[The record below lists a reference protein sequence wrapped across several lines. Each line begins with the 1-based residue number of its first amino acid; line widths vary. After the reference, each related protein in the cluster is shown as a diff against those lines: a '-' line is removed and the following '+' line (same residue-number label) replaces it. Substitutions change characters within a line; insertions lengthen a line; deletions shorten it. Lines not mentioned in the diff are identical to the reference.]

1 MKQKVFGIGLQRTGT
16 TTLMECLRAV
26 DYKVAEF
33 SMNLLFDYRLG
44 KSIPTIIYLMNF
56 DAAQDL
62 PYALQYKELDKSF
75 PNSKFILTTRKD
87 EETWYKSKMYH
98 GLRGEPV
105 HIRNKVMINLMVYGK
120 PAALTDKIRFMN
132 KYNEHNERVREYF
145 KNKDNFLEICWEKGD
160 TYETVYKFLG
170 LKEPYPEIPENE
182 PIVYPTYK
190 KLLIKAE
197 SDPNRYF
204 NVDTDMDIGYL
215 DG

>member
-87 EETWYKSKMYH
+87 E
-98 GLRGEPV
+98 
-105 HIRNKVMINLMVYGK
+105 
-120 PAALTDKIRFMN
+120 
-132 KYNEHNERVREYF
+132 
-145 KNKDNFLEICWEKGD
+145 
-160 TYETVYKFLG
+160 
-170 LKEPYPEIPENE
+170 
-182 PIVYPTYK
+182 
-190 KLLIKAE
+190 
-197 SDPNRYF
+197 
-204 NVDTDMDIGYL
+204 
-215 DG
+215 